1 MAAPTVAATP
11 VAVPS
16 GTPAAAGAGDAAAAN
31 ADLPPGWTAVW
42 SNSKVRECNL
52 RELVGA
58 SVREVLDLRHRILSH
73 QPYALCSRPPPL
85 SADFG
90 TQING
95 RIVDSA
101 FTVAFNPRYDPLLAA
116 ARDATNCGVREAGID
131 VRLCDIGA
139 AIQVGGGVGVGG

>member
-1 MAAPTVAATP
+1 MWPWAACVCD
-11 VAVPS
+11 VAVDNTLYP
-16 GTPAAAGAGDAAAAN
+16 
-31 ADLPPGWTAVW
+31 
-42 SNSKVRECNL
+42 
-52 RELVGA
+52 
-58 SVREVLDLRHRILSH
+58 
-73 QPYALCSRPPPL
+73 PPPL

>member
-1 MAAPTVAATP
+1 M
-11 VAVPS
+11 
-16 GTPAAAGAGDAAAAN
+16 
-31 ADLPPGWTAVW
+31 
-42 SNSKVRECNL
+42 
-52 RELVGA
+52 
-58 SVREVLDLRHRILSH
+58 
-73 QPYALCSRPPPL
+73 

-139 AIQVGGGVGVGG
+139 AIPGGGGGGVGG